1 MKKILSSLVLAAGLL
16 TNSSVFANEVVTDY
30 PQRPITIVIP
40 FSSGGG
46 TDQFM
51 RIVTKRAAEILGQQF
66 VIVNRPGASTVIGVN
81 SVINAKPDGYTLLV
95 STNTSYTLVPYAISP
110 PPYSP
115 ESSLDYVATLGGTE
129 MVLTARLGVDNQLS
143 KIIDKS
149 KQVPGHY
156 TYATYG
162 VGSSTHLAGEVLMND
177 TDIVFRH
184 IPYKGVEA
192 VTALAGGQ
200 VDLMVDGANAAGT
213 MINAGKTRAVVVLQ
227 HQRSEFLPNTPTL
240 SEAGYPNATA
250 SVISYIMAAPKG
262 TPSLIMKKLENA
274 FSIAMKDPEVQ
285 EKIKGMRSTITF
297 LNAEETRRFVSS
309 QAAAFK
315 EIVEKKNIRF

>member
-1 MKKILSSLVLAAGLL
+1 MKKILSGLVISAGLL
-16 TNSSVFANEVVTDY
+16 TTGSVFANEGINNY

-40 FSSGGG
+40 FSTGGG

-51 RIVTKRAAEILGQQF
+51 RIVTKRAAEVLGQQF
-66 VIVNRPGASTVIGVN
+66 VIVNKPGASTVIGVN
-81 SVINAKPDGYTLLV
+81 SVINSKPDGYTLLV

-110 PPYSP
+110 SPYSP
-115 ESSLDYVATLGGTE
+115 DSSLEYVATLGGTE

-143 KIIDKS
+143 KIIEKS
-149 KQVPGHY
+149 KQTPGHY

-177 TDIVFRH
+177 TDVIFRH

-200 VDLMVDGANAAGT
+200 VDLMVDGTNAAGT
-213 MINAGKTRAVVVLQ
+213 MINAGKTKAVVVLQ
-227 HQRSEFLPNTPTL
+227 HKRSEFLPDTPSLT
-240 SEAGYPNATA
+240 EAGFPKATE
-250 SVISYIMAAPKG
+250 SFISYIMAAPKG
-262 TPSLIMKKLENA
+262 TPAPIIKKLENA
-274 FSIAMKDPEVQ
+274 FSIAMKDPEIQ

-297 LNAEETRRFVSS
+297 LNADETRGFVHS
-309 QAAAFK
+309 QAKAFK